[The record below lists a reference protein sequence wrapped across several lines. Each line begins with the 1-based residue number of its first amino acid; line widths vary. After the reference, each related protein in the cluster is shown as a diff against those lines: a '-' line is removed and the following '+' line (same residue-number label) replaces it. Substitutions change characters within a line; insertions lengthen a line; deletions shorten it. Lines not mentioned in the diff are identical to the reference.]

1 MVKAIFSTILI
12 LGCYYAQAQPHIEN
26 HDAQLDYIEW
36 TAHYNLGWNDFQGKP
51 GLEAIGDAGTAVAI
65 KAKPYMVKNKISY
78 HVRALFIKTK
88 SWYREQSPALLAH
101 EQLHFDIAELYARKA
116 RKKIRELSLAGV
128 KDIKVYNQEIQKI
141 LNESNAVDQRYDTET
156 LHGAMVKK
164 QKEWADRVK
173 AGLLTLEQFKG
184 QHIDI

>member
-1 MVKAIFSTILI
+1 MVKALFSTILI
-12 LGCYYAQAQPHIEN
+12 SAFYYAQAQPHGEN
-26 HDAQLDYIEW
+26 HDARLDYIEW

-88 SWYREQSPALLAH
+88 SWYRDQSPALLAH

-116 RKKIRELSLAGV
+116 RKKIAEIALTHEADL
-128 KDIKVYNQEIQKI
+128 KVYNTAVRKI
-141 LNESNAVDQRYDTET
+141 LDESNRVDIQYDLET
-156 LHGAMVKK
+156 LHGAMSDK
-164 QKEWADRVK
+164 QEEWEEKVNRQLKSLDAYSKQEVE
-173 AGLLTLEQFKG
+173 L
-184 QHIDI
+184 